1 MATGGLFTSGMLGG
15 ILDAVTGKYTNPIV
29 QPYTG
34 NQTPQKT
41 DYTLIIAL
49 AIGGVMI
56 VGLIYMI
63 AKNK

>member
-29 QPYTG
+29 QPYRS
-34 NQTPQKT
+34 QTTEKT

-56 VGLIYMI
+56 IGLIYMI

>member
-1 MATGGLFTSGMLGG
+1 MLGG

-29 QPYTG
+29 QPYRS
-34 NQTPQKT
+34 QTEQKT